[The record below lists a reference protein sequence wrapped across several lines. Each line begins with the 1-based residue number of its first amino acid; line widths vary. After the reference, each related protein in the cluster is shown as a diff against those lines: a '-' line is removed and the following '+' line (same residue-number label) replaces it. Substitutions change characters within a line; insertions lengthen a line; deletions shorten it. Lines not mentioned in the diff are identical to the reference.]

1 MSWGKFL
8 LTAALAGALLTGA
21 AANEHSQNAS
31 SQNAPSQN
39 GPSFWVDDGASYR
52 ALENGI
58 ERARATLDDAR
69 VRYFGELRN
78 RADFYCAVRLGGGGK
93 VEQVFVK
100 VSAWDDQIR
109 GVIASPVEYA
119 NYQRGQTISFDA
131 ADVMDWAIK
140 FPNGKIEG
148 NYVGRALQRA
158 AGL

>member
-8 LTAALAGALLTGA
+8 LTAAMAGALMTGA
-21 AANEHSQNAS
+21 AANEHSQNEH
-31 SQNAPSQN
+31 SQN
-39 GPSFWVDDGASYR
+39 GHSFWVDDGASYR

-69 VRYFGELRN
+69 VRYFGELQN
-78 RADFYCAVRLGGGGK
+78 RADFYCAVRLGGGDK

-100 VSAWDDQIR
+100 VSAWDDRIR

-119 NYQRGQTISFDA
+119 DYQRGQTISFDA